1 MLKIA
6 PHRLVRFFFL
16 SFIRCEQRRPKHDE
30 FIFIDFLGR
39 CTEYLLL
46 RRNQAYRWKINKSR
60 RRGWYHN
67 YARALTEHS
76 MLIALQIKLVT
87 ETWKKKQTLRTQNIY
102 TWNEEGTNATL
113 SSVLHFRYYLLS
125 FSEHFFLLDSI
136 LRFWNASLLKPLH
149 IFYVHWCM

>member
-87 ETWKKKQTLRTQNIY
+87 ETWKKKTNPQN
-102 TWNEEGTNATL
+102 TEH
-113 SSVLHFRYYLLS
+113 LHVKWRGYQC
-125 FSEHFFLLDSI
+125 HTVV
-136 LRFWNASLLKPLH
+136 RFTFSLLPSIVFGAFFPTGFNIKVLKC
-149 IFYVHWCM
+149 FFA